1 MKRRNVIYK
10 LALSVLVLTALF
22 SFSSVRTST
31 PVQTQAWSGTQY
43 SNEGTYYSTVGSETG
58 SALVSKLNT
67 ITGNPTLLTSYDW
80 SRYEAADEAE
90 GQSNKVLLIYSR
102 QIVLKT
108 AHVSGSTG
116 WNREHTYPDSKI
128 GSPANADNHHIF
140 ADDNQ
145 TNNKRG
151 SKLFGEVPQTSAN
164 RVTDGYGN
172 LTDCYTTNTHFY
184 PNEPARGEVARATM
198 YLNIRYGYS
207 VEGNFESIAT
217 MLRWHL
223 ENPVSNREIYR
234 NNTIHTLQKNRNPF
248 IDHPEYACRIWGAT
262 NGETQTLCAGSS
274 QVDVTSVSLSPAS
287 GSINLLDSN
296 KTLQLTANVLPTNAT
311 DKSVTW
317 SSSNTNYATVDSN
330 GLVTGKA
337 VGTVTITAKSVSNPT
352 VTGTATISIGN
363 NPIAVTGVTISD
375 KSFTLAKNATKT
387 LTATISP
394 ANATNKNV
402 SWSSSNTGVATVS
415 SAGLV
420 TGVSAGS
427 ATITVTTEDGN
438 KQDTASVTVTDTP
451 APSAT
456 TTYTFTSKTWTAD
469 IANWQSVGDAN
480 SFESARGIQ
489 VYSSTVAAGN
499 SPYFENI
506 VKVTFGIATSSK
518 GVGSFKAFVVPSAN
532 SAAESGTQIGSDVA
546 VNKSPTTTEAREF
559 IPSTPLSGYVQAVLD
574 VTTSSLYLKYVTIE
588 VEATPNYQ
596 NDADLW
602 ASNFLNTTSTGCTA
616 QSFTTLNSVWPTLS
630 SEYSALA
637 VEVKAIIENSTPNVA
652 GNEVEQ
658 ALARY
663 VFIVNKYGLQ
673 AFITG
678 IVTSV
683 HNTSHNE
690 KTPAGALLILLSIA
704 TLSVLPFAYKRKKR
718 ILN

>member
-67 ITGNPTLLTSYDW
+67 ITGNPTPLTSYDW

-311 DKSVTW
+311 DKSVT
-317 SSSNTNYATVDSN
+317 
-330 GLVTGKA
+330 
-337 VGTVTITAKSVSNPT
+337 
-352 VTGTATISIGN
+352 
-363 NPIAVTGVTISD
+363 
-375 KSFTLAKNATKT
+375 
-387 LTATISP
+387 
-394 ANATNKNV
+394 
-402 SWSSSNTGVATVS
+402 WSSSNTGVATVS